1 MVETSAQAE
10 KKRGCRV
17 LARGTSMSSCKLFS
31 AYPQDFLHCRG
42 PNQTICCYCGQV
54 LAWAALAFEPGEG
67 QRGYER
73 VRERAR
79 ERKILEDARAAFVRL
94 VISVPSW
101 PGPGPNPMWVGA
113 ARLQHGAAPASY
125 NTVRRRAGEEGVWS
139 QSA

>member
-1 MVETSAQAE
+1 M
-10 KKRGCRV
+10 
-17 LARGTSMSSCKLFS
+17 
-31 AYPQDFLHCRG
+31 
-42 PNQTICCYCGQV
+42 
-54 LAWAALAFEPGEG
+54 AFELGEG

-73 VRERAR
+73 VSERAR

-101 PGPGPNPMWVGA
+101 FGPGPGPNPMWVGA

-125 NTVRRRAGEEGVWS
+125 NTVRRRAGEEGFWS